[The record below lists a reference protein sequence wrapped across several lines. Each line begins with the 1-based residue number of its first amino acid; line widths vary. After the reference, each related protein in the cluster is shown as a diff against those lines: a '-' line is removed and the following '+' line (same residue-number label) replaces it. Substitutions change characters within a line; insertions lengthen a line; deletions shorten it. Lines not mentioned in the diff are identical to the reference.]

1 MRLNKKY
8 LLLAITFIFYVLL
21 SVLIEPDLLYNYDY
35 LIPWYA
41 ALYIT
46 KGVPLYEQPEF
57 KIINGESIAFPYHLP
72 IYIYFL
78 ASLIWVFGESFIAG
92 KISLVIFIFCDAF
105 LIEHLIRKKLPEESK
120 EKNIWKY
127 FSLIILLNPLII
139 VYTFTGQFDSLPIL
153 YFLISYYFF
162 DKIEGETNY
171 KTIIYSFLSGLSL
184 GVGFLTKII
193 PILLAPV
200 IFLVLLF
207 KKKYVETTVFAL
219 TFLGF
224 CGGMLAYL
232 FTVYPFI
239 RYLGNGWQIERGAN
253 SMSVYYYL
261 FNLNFNLDVIL
272 VGVGMFALTAF
283 FIYELYKKKKLD
295 LFMFSGIYI
304 LSFFLF
310 YRIFYPHYLIW
321 IIPYLSI
328 IVIKYIEKK
337 HFRKLFI
344 LFSVIFIE
352 VIAIVLWYLDFFDLF
367 QFPFGILL
375 TLSFINLFCLIF
387 YQYVFFKFRRESNP
401 FVVLKIGENS

>member
-1 MRLNKKY
+1 
-8 LLLAITFIFYVLL
+8 VLL
-21 SVLIEPDLLYNYDY
+21 SVLIEPDLLYNYDF

-46 KGVPLYEQPEF
+46 KGLPLYEQPEF

-92 KISLVIFIFCDAF
+92 KISLVIFVFCDA
-105 LIEHLIRKKLPEESK
+105 LLLEHLIHKKLPEEAK
-120 EKNIWKY
+120 EKIVWKY

-139 VYTFTGQFDSLPIL
+139 IYTFTGQFDSLPIL

-171 KTIIYSFLSGLSL
+171 KTILYSILSGLSL

-200 IFLVLLF
+200 IFLVLIF
-207 KKKYVETTVFAL
+207 KKKYIETAVFTV

-224 CGGMLAYL
+224 SGGMLAYL

-239 RYLGNGWQIERGAN
+239 RYLGIGWQIERGAN

-261 FNLNFNLDVIL
+261 FDLNFNLNIIL
-272 VGVGMFALTAF
+272 VGVGMVALTAF
-283 FIYELYKKKKLD
+283 FIFELCKKQKLD
-295 LFMFSGIYI
+295 LFMFSGIYV
-304 LSFFLF
+304 LSFFLL
-310 YRIFYPHYLIW
+310 YRVFYPHYLLW

-328 IVIKYIEKK
+328 IVIKCIEKK
-337 HFRKLFI
+337 HFKKLFI

-352 VIAIVLWYLDFFDLF
+352 VIAIILWYLEFFGLF
-367 QFPFGILL
+367 QLPFWALL
-375 TLSFINLFCLIF
+375 TISFFNMGCLI
-387 YQYVFFKFRRESNP
+387 YYLSIFFMFRKES
-401 FVVLKIGENS
+401 

>member
-1 MRLNKKY
+1 MWFKKKY
-8 LLLAITFIFYVLL
+8 FLLAITFAFYVLL
-21 SVLIEPDLLYNYDY
+21 SVLIEPDLLYNYDF

-92 KISLVIFIFCDAF
+92 KISLVVFIFCDA
-105 LIEHLIRKKLPEESK
+105 LLLEHLVRKKLPEESK
-120 EKNIWKY
+120 EKKVWKY
-127 FSLIILLNPLII
+127 FSLILLLNPLII
-139 VYTFTGQFDSLPIL
+139 IYTFTGQFDSLPIL

-171 KTIIYSFLSGLSL
+171 KTIIFSFLSGLSL

-193 PILLAPV
+193 PMLLAPV
-200 IFLVLLF
+200 IFLGLLF
-207 KKKYVETTVFAL
+207 KKKYSETAVFTL

-224 CGGMLAYL
+224 CGGMLTYL

-239 RYLGNGWQIERGAN
+239 NYLGIGWQMQRGAN

-261 FNLNFNLDVIL
+261 FELYFNVDFNFTADAIL
-272 VGVGMFALTAF
+272 VGIGMVVLTGF
-283 FIYELYKKKKLD
+283 FIFELYKKKKLD

-304 LSFFLF
+304 ITFFLL
-310 YRIFYPHYLIW
+310 YRVFYPHYLLW

-328 IVIKYIEKK
+328 IVVKYIEKK
-337 HFRKLFI
+337 QFRNMII

-352 VIAIVLWYLDFFDLF
+352 IITIILWYLDFFSIFLL
-367 QFPFGILL
+367 PLWLILAI
-375 TLSFINLFCLIF
+375 SFINMICLIYYLYTF
-387 YQYVFFKFRRESNP
+387 YIFRKES
-401 FVVLKIGENS
+401 

>member
-1 MRLNKKY
+1 MRFNKKY

-21 SVLIEPDLLYNYDY
+21 SVLIEPDLLYNYDF

-46 KGVPLYEQPEF
+46 RGVPLYEQPEF

-92 KISLVIFIFCDAF
+92 KISLVIFVFCDAI
-105 LIEHLIRKKLPEESK
+105 LIEQLIHKKLSEEVK
-120 EKNIWKY
+120 EKKVWKY

-139 VYTFTGQFDSLPIL
+139 IYTFTGQFDSLPIL
-153 YFLISYYFF
+153 FFLVSYYFF

-171 KTIIYSFLSGLSL
+171 KTVLYSFLSGLSL

-193 PILLAPV
+193 PVLLAPV
-200 IFLVLLF
+200 IFLVLIF
-207 KKKYVETTVFAL
+207 KKKYVETAVFTV

-224 CGGMLAYL
+224 SGGMLTYL

-239 RYLGNGWQIERGAN
+239 KYLGIGWQIERGAN

-261 FNLNFNLDVIL
+261 FDLNFNLNVIL
-272 VGVGMFALTAF
+272 IGVGMFALTAF
-283 FIYELYKKKKLD
+283 FIFELYKKKKLD
-295 LFMFSGIYI
+295 LFMFSGIYV
-304 LSFFLF
+304 LSFFLL
-310 YRIFYPHYLIW
+310 YRIFYPHYLLW
-321 IIPYLSI
+321 VIPYLSI
-328 IVIKYIEKK
+328 IVTKYIEKK
-337 HFRKLFI
+337 QFRNMIL

-352 VIAIVLWYLDFFDLF
+352 VIAIILWYLEFFGLY
-367 QFPFGILL
+367 QLPFWALL
-375 TLSFINLFCLIF
+375 TISFFNMGCLI
-387 YQYVFFKFRRESNP
+387 YYLYLFFMFREES
-401 FVVLKIGENS
+401 

>member
-1 MRLNKKY
+1 MRFNKKY

-21 SVLIEPDLLYNYDY
+21 SILIEPDLLYNYDF

-41 ALYIT
+41 ALYIVR
-46 KGVPLYEQPEF
+46 GVPLYEQPEF
-57 KIINGESIAFPYHLP
+57 KIINGEIIDFPYHLP
-72 IYIYFL
+72 MYIYFL

-92 KISLVIFIFCDAF
+92 KISLVIFVFCDAI
-105 LIEHLIRKKLPEESK
+105 LLEHLIQKKLPEESK
-120 EKNIWKY
+120 EKNVWKY

-139 VYTFTGQFDSLPIL
+139 IYTFTGQFDSLPIL

-171 KTIIYSFLSGLSL
+171 RTIIFSFLSGLSL

-193 PILLAPV
+193 PVLLAPV
-200 IFLVLLF
+200 IFLGLLF
-207 KKKYVETTVFAL
+207 KKKYAETAVFTL

-224 CGGMLAYL
+224 SGGMLAYL

-239 RYLGNGWQIERGAN
+239 RYLGIGWQIERGAN

-261 FNLNFNLDVIL
+261 WDLNFTVDAIL
-272 VGVGMFALTAF
+272 VGVGMVALTVF
-283 FIYELYKKKKLD
+283 FIFEMYKKKKLD
-295 LFMFSGIYI
+295 LLMFSGIYI
-304 LSFFLF
+304 LSFFLL

-337 HFRKLFI
+337 QFTKMFI
-344 LFSVIFIE
+344 LFGVIFIE
-352 VIAIVLWYLDFFDLF
+352 VITIVLWYLEFFGLF
-367 QFPFGILL
+367 QLPFWLL
-375 TLSFINLFCLIF
+375 IIIAFFNMGSLIYYQVLFFI
-387 YQYVFFKFRRESNP
+387 FRKSD
-401 FVVLKIGENS
+401 ENVIS

>member
-1 MRLNKKY
+1 MWFKKKY
-8 LLLAITFIFYVLL
+8 ALLAITFVFYVLL
-21 SVLIEPDLLYNYDY
+21 SVLIEPDLLYNYDF

-92 KISLVIFIFCDAF
+92 KISLVIFIFCDA
-105 LIEHLIRKKLPEESK
+105 LLLEHLIRKKLSDESN
-120 EKNIWKY
+120 EKKVWKY
-127 FSLIILLNPLII
+127 FSLLILLNPLII
-139 VYTFTGQFDSLPIL
+139 IYTFTGQFDSLPIL

-171 KTIIYSFLSGLSL
+171 KTIIFAFLSGLSL

-193 PILLAPV
+193 PMLLAPV
-200 IFLVLLF
+200 IFLGLLF
-207 KKKYVETTVFAL
+207 KKKYAETAVFTL

-224 CGGMLAYL
+224 CGGMLTYL

-239 RYLGNGWQIERGAN
+239 NYLGIGWQIQRGAN
-253 SMSVYYYL
+253 SMSAYYYL
-261 FNLNFNLDVIL
+261 FELYFNVDFNFTADAIL
-272 VGVGMFALTAF
+272 VGIGMVILTGF
-283 FIYELYKKKKLD
+283 FIFELYKKKKLD

-304 LSFFLF
+304 LTFFLL
-310 YRIFYPHYLIW
+310 YRVFYPHYLLW

-328 IVIKYIEKK
+328 IVVKYIEKK
-337 HFRKLFI
+337 QFRNMII

-352 VIAIVLWYLDFFDLF
+352 IITIILWYLDFFSIFLL
-367 QFPFGILL
+367 PLWLILAI
-375 TLSFINLFCLIF
+375 SFINMICLI
-387 YQYVFFKFRRESNP
+387 YYLYTFFIFRKES
-401 FVVLKIGENS
+401 

>member
-1 MRLNKKY
+1 MQFNKKY
-8 LLLAITFIFYVLL
+8 LFLAITFIFYVLL
-21 SVLIEPDLLYNYDY
+21 SVLIEPDLLYNYDF

-57 KIINGESIAFPYHLP
+57 KIINGVPIDFPYHLP
-72 IYIYFL
+72 VYIYFL
-78 ASLIWVFGESFIAG
+78 AALIWAFGENFIAS
-92 KISLVIFIFCDAF
+92 KISLIIFVFCDAI
-105 LIEHLIRKKLPEESK
+105 LIEHLLRKKLPEELK
-120 EKNIWKY
+120 EKTVWKY

-139 VYTFTGQFDSLPIL
+139 VFTFTGQFDSLPIL

-171 KTIIYSFLSGLSL
+171 KTIIFSFLSGLSL

-193 PILLAPV
+193 PILLAPL

-207 KKKYVETTVFAL
+207 KKKYVETAVFTM

-239 RYLGNGWQIERGAN
+239 EYLGIGWQIERGAH
-253 SMSVYYYL
+253 SMSVYFYL
-261 FNLNFNLDVIL
+261 CNLKFKADAIL
-272 VGVGMFALTAF
+272 VGVGMIILTAF
-283 FIYELYKKKKLD
+283 FVFELYKKKKLD

-304 LSFFLF
+304 LTFFLL
-310 YRIFYPHYLIW
+310 YRIFYPHYLVW

-328 IVIKYIEKK
+328 IVTKYIEKK
-337 HFRKLFI
+337 QFRKMII

-352 VIAIVLWYLDFFDLF
+352 VIAIILWYLEFFGLF
-367 QFPFGILL
+367 QLPSWALL
-375 TLSFINLFCLIF
+375 VVSFLNMSCLI
-387 YQYVFFKFRRESNP
+387 YYLYLFFIFRKVPE
-401 FVVLKIGENS
+401 VHE

>member
-1 MRLNKKY
+1 MRFNKKY
-8 LLLAITFIFYVLL
+8 LLLAITFVFYVLL
-21 SVLIEPDLLYNYDY
+21 SVLIEPNLLYNYDY

-41 ALYIT
+41 ALSIIE
-46 KGVPLYEQPEF
+46 GVPLYEQPEF
-57 KIINGESIAFPYHLP
+57 KIINGEEIAFPYHLP

-92 KISLVIFIFCDAF
+92 KISLVIFIFCDAI
-105 LIEHLIRKKLPEESK
+105 LIEHLIQKKLPEESK

-162 DKIEGETNY
+162 DRVEGETNY
-171 KTIIYSFLSGLSL
+171 KTMIFSFLSGLSL

-200 IFLVLLF
+200 IFLGLLF
-207 KKKYVETTVFAL
+207 KKKYVETAVFTL

-232 FTVYPFI
+232 FTAYPFI
-239 RYLGNGWQIERGAN
+239 RYLGIGWQIERGAN

-261 FNLNFNLDVIL
+261 FDLNFNVDVIL
-272 VGVGMFALTAF
+272 VGVGMVALTAF

-304 LSFFLF
+304 LSFFLL

-321 IIPYLSI
+321 IIPYLSFI
-328 IVIKYIEKK
+328 ALKYIEKK
-337 HFRKLFI
+337 QFRNLII
-344 LFSVIFIE
+344 LFGVIFIE
-352 VIAIVLWYLDFFDLF
+352 IIAIILWYLDFFILF
-367 QFPFGILL
+367 QLPLWALVTI
-375 TLSFINLFCLIF
+375 SFFNMGCLIYYLF
-387 YQYVFFKFRRESNP
+387 LFFIFRKES
-401 FVVLKIGENS
+401 

>member
-1 MRLNKKY
+1 MMRFNKKY

-21 SVLIEPDLLYNYDY
+21 SVLIEPDLLYNYDF

-46 KGVPLYEQPEF
+46 KGLPLYEQPEF

-92 KISLVIFIFCDAF
+92 KISLVIFVFCDA
-105 LIEHLIRKKLPEESK
+105 LLLEHLIHKKLSEEAK
-120 EKNIWKY
+120 EKKTWKY

-139 VYTFTGQFDSLPIL
+139 IYTFTGQFDSLPIL

-171 KTIIYSFLSGLSL
+171 KTILYSILSGLSL

-200 IFLVLLF
+200 IFLVLIF
-207 KKKYVETTVFAL
+207 KKKYVETAVFTV

-224 CGGMLAYL
+224 SGGMLAYL
-232 FTVYPFI
+232 FTAYPFI
-239 RYLGNGWQIERGAN
+239 RYLGIGWQIERGAN

-261 FNLNFNLDVIL
+261 FDLNFNLNIIL
-272 VGVGMFALTAF
+272 VGVGMVALTAF
-283 FIYELYKKKKLD
+283 FIFELCKKQKLD
-295 LFMFSGIYI
+295 LFMFSGIYV
-304 LSFFLF
+304 LSFFLL
-310 YRIFYPHYLIW
+310 YRIFYPHYLLW
-321 IIPYLSI
+321 IIPYLLI

-352 VIAIVLWYLDFFDLF
+352 VIAIILWYLEFFGLF
-367 QFPFGILL
+367 LLPFWALL
-375 TLSFINLFCLIF
+375 TISFFNVGCLVYYLYLFF
-387 YQYVFFKFRRESNP
+387 MFRKET
-401 FVVLKIGENS
+401 

>member
-1 MRLNKKY
+1 MQFNKKY
-8 LLLAITFIFYVLL
+8 LLLAITFILYVLL
-21 SVLIEPDLLYNYDY
+21 SVLIEPDLLYNYDF

-72 IYIYFL
+72 LYIYFL
-78 ASLIWVFGESFIAG
+78 ASLIGVFGESFIAG
-92 KISLVIFIFCDAF
+92 KISLVIFVFCDAF
-105 LIEHLIRKKLPEESK
+105 LIEHLIRKKLSEEAK
-120 EKNIWKY
+120 EKKVWKY

-162 DKIEGETNY
+162 DKIDGETNY

-207 KKKYVETTVFAL
+207 KKKYVETAVFTL

-239 RYLGNGWQIERGAN
+239 EYLGLGWQMERGAN

-261 FNLNFNLDVIL
+261 CDLKFKADAIL
-272 VGVGMFALTAF
+272 VGVGMIALTAF
-283 FIYELYKKKKLD
+283 FVFELYKKKKLD

-304 LSFFLF
+304 LSFFLL

-321 IIPYLSI
+321 IISYLSI
-328 IVIKYIEKK
+328 IAIKYIEKK
-337 HFRKLFI
+337 QFKKLFM

-352 VIAIVLWYLDFFDLF
+352 LIAIILWYLEFFGLF
-367 QFPFGILL
+367 QLPFWAIL
-375 TLSFINLFCLIF
+375 TVSFFNMSCLI
-387 YQYVFFKFRRESNP
+387 YYLYLFFIFRKEP
-401 FVVLKIGENS
+401 EVHD